1 MVDYVLGKIT
11 DSAGY
16 GAKTQGQTLAELPLY
31 DLFAAP
37 FQAAARVQANL
48 AEATSGF
55 IRQFAMDACG
65 NVFMTTLSTFFD
77 IPISS
82 VSDLSGN
89 YLVDPSGGGLFASS
103 SGITTSNSV
112 YDGAPGGTGSGWG
125 TVSDG
130 GKVIGYCTAK
140 LVAAD
145 YAPGTTGGY
154 QKKIANRV
162 YSMDSKGKVLFVQG
176 IKSVSVPFISLVNV
190 PALTL
195 EEVTVEFCINIKTQ
209 EVKERTDDAAA
220 TSVQASQ
227 NQGRIGVKGWFGG
240 FNYARQ
246 SSAVS
251 TAVATSKSKAT
262 SDTSTESTYL
272 VTMKAKQVDPPG
284 LTAILKFITN
294 NKDIASQ
301 KTVDST
307 GKIIDNGSGLA
318 FGNGGRPAS
327 SS

>member
-1 MVDYVLGKIT
+1 MVDYKLGSIT

-31 DLFAAP
+31 DLFATP
-37 FQAAARVQANL
+37 FLAAARVQANL
-48 AEATSGF
+48 AEATSTF

-89 YLVDPSGGGLFASS
+89 YLVDPSGGGVFASS
-103 SGITTSNSV
+103 TAITGGYTSWS
-112 YDGAPGGTGSGWG
+112 DAGGFG
-125 TVSDG
+125 TVTG
-130 GKVIGYCTAK
+130 VGICTAK
-140 LVAAD
+140 LTSTD
-145 YAPGTTGGY
+145 YAPGTTGGF
-154 QKKIANRV
+154 QKRVANRV
-162 YSMDSKGKVLFVQG
+162 YSTDSKGKVLFVQG

-220 TSVQASQ
+220 TSIQASQ

-251 TAVATSKSKAT
+251 TAVATSKSKA
-262 SDTSTESTYL
+262 SSETSTESTYL

-301 KTVDST
+301 KTVDSN
-307 GKIIDNGSGLA
+307 GKVIDNGSGLA